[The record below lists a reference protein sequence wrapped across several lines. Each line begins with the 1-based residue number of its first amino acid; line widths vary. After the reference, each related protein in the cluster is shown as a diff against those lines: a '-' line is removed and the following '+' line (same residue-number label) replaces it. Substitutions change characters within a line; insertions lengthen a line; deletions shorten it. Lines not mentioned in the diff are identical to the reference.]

1 MEEYTKQIIKL
12 QEQMADLANA
22 HAIVK
27 DCYHASNDATLIQ
40 AMEII
45 MKRLL
50 KAEAELETFIKARDL
65 DDKLPRANLGVI
77 KKNKI

>member
-45 MKRLL
+45 MARLL
-50 KAEAELETFIKARDL
+50 QAEKTLDTLIKARDL
-65 DDKLPRANLGVI
+65 DDKLPMANLGVV
-77 KKNKI
+77 KKNKV